1 MQKKMKAKENFIN
14 FQLFVWSNFFP
25 YFIVVHC
32 VHSLPI
38 IVSILIIVWCLT
50 NNIFNNNR
58 ISMQFCH
65 SWNITELNS
74 MCDVILLITFV
85 KMCCKRERKK
95 YREFSLKKR
104 NEIKRFFWRRRIF
117 IFVIAMM
124 INNSLSR
131 LLTAYL

>member
-65 SWNITELNS
+65 SWIITELNS